1 MSSDKKLVCV
11 FKNLILH
18 TFRAIDNIIQVCT
31 LQVEHIKHRIHS
43 YISTINTNRRTNFQ
57 IYSGTKLYIFRAVS
71 LPILR
76 SLSTVHST
84 LAHVIQVLTT
94 ACLQDQELSTVHSAL
109 AHVIQFWRQPVYRIR
124 MERSSILILHAGC
137 RQNCITCASAECTV
151 DNSWSCRQAVVK
163 TCITCASVECTVDNS
178 WGWAEKLPKKCRV
191 SYQNKFGNQCVCW
204 CLL

>member
-109 AHVIQFWRQPVYRIR
+109 AHVIQF
-124 MERSSILILHAGC
+124 
-137 RQNCITCASAECTV
+137 
-151 DNSWSCRQAVVK
+151 
-163 TCITCASVECTVDNS
+163 
-178 WGWAEKLPKKCRV
+178 
-191 SYQNKFGNQCVCW
+191 
-204 CLL
+204 